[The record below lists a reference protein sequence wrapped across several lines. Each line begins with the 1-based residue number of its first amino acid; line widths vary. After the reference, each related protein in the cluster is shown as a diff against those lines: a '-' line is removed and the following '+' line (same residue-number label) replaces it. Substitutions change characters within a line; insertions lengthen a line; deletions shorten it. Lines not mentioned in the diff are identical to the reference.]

1 MPKSYPKL
9 NANADW
15 YFSKPSE
22 WQKAVHKLRTLALES
37 GLTEGLTYGKPTY
50 YIDGQKIFLIHTF
63 KDYAAVLFFKG
74 VLMQDPENIL
84 IQQTENV
91 QAGRQLRFTSDDQI
105 TAIEKTILKYI
116 QNAVEVEKSGKQ
128 VVFKKTT
135 EFVMVEEF
143 KNKLADSPELA
154 EAFYALTPGRQR
166 GYLLYFSSAK
176 QSKTRE
182 DRIAKSTP
190 YILRGKGLLK
200 GSGFEE

>member
-1 MPKSYPKL
+1 MPYPTG
-9 NANADW
+9 NNADW
-15 YFSKPSE
+15 YFTKPSK
-22 WQKAVHKLRTLALES
+22 WQKAVQKLRELALKS
-37 GLTEGLTYGKPTY
+37 GLTEGQTYGKPTY

-63 KDYAAVLFFKG
+63 KDYAAILFFKG
-74 VLMQDPENIL
+74 VLMSDPENIL

-91 QAGRQLRFTSDDQI
+91 QAGRQLRFVSDNQI
-105 TAIEKTILKYI
+105 TMMESIILNYI
-116 QNAVEVEKSGKQ
+116 QNAIEVEKSGKE

-143 KNKLADSPELA
+143 KNALAESPELT

-166 GYLLYFSSAK
+166 GYLLYFSAAK

-182 DRIAKSTP
+182 DRIAKCTP